1 MRALLILGPM
11 LALAACADISIPK
24 VVLDPVTPAQQQC
37 IAVNA
42 VVAVKGVNFKA
53 MSTKE
58 KVAFAGEQVDLIGDV
73 CNVHLTPEVDGW
85 IKTAVLLAGS

>member
-1 MRALLILGPM
+1 M

-37 IAVNA
+37 IAENA
-42 VVAVKGVNFKA
+42 YAAVQGVNFKA
-53 MSTKE
+53 MSTKQ
-58 KVAFAGEQVDLIGDV
+58 KLAFAVAQVDEIAGPALCD
-73 CNVHLTPEVDGW
+73 VHLTPEVKGW